1 MRSKRTFLLG
11 KTAKGGDVELEI
23 ELRDKARGIELSI
36 ISNVWRP
43 DRTGIE
49 SGGQNRE
56 VIAEVATW
64 AGDWIKATA
73 PRMVEVWKRWHLN
86 GMVAGCEHQ
95 QAEKWAE
102 RPIDPSKPT
111 DTYGKHFA
119 GQLFDSWNMLVWVS
133 RDEHPEGLLSY
144 PCPTCGYKY
153 GTAWL
158 TEQIPADVLVEIR
171 GWLDADLPAFTP
183 PAPLASFLAK
193 YGIEFK
199 NTSGPTHRLKRA
211 KWEPHTAEDR
221 ESTHWQ
227 CRFTRVVD
235 RKRLTFAT
243 PFTMGSAHT
252 SPPIAGQVLHC
263 LAMDCAGYENARNF
277 DDWASEYGYEEDS
290 RKAETIYRT
299 IGEQVKELRAFL
311 GRDGYAELLAGE
323 GVEA

>member
-23 ELRDKARGIELSI
+23 ELQTTLPKGATLSI
-36 ISNVWRP
+36 QASVWRP
-43 DRTGIE
+43 DRTDIE
-49 SGGQNRE
+49 RGGQYRE
-56 VIAEVATW
+56 VIADVATW

-73 PRMVEVWKRWHLN
+73 PRMVEVWERWHLN
-86 GMVAGCEHQ
+86 DLTAGTPEQ
-95 QAEKWAE
+95 EAYLRAN
-102 RPIDPSKPT
+102 PIAATLNHYEVSCIVLKAAGLYEVPDPRDPSKL
-111 DTYGKHFA
+111 YA
-119 GQLFDSWNMLVWVS
+119 
-133 RDEHPEGLLSY
+133 
-144 PCPTCGYKY
+144 Y

-158 TEQIPADVLVEIR
+158 TEPIPADVLAEIR

-183 PAPLASFLAK
+183 PAPLASFVAK

-199 NTSGPTHRLKRA
+199 NTSAPTRRLKRA
-211 KWEPHTAEDR
+211 KWEEPTAEDK
-221 ESTHWQ
+221 EATHWQ

-235 RKRLTFAT
+235 RKRLTFVT

-252 SPPIAGQVLHC
+252 SPPIAGQVLRC

>member
-1 MRSKRTFLLG
+1 MRNERTFLLG
-11 KTAKGGDVELEI
+11 KTAKGGDVELHI
-23 ELRDKARGIELSI
+23 ELENKPRGPSLSI
-36 ISNVWRP
+36 QASVWRP
-43 DRTGIE
+43 DRTDTE
-49 SGGQNRE
+49 AGGQHRE
-56 VIAEVATW
+56 VLTEVATW

-73 PRMVEVWKRWHLN
+73 PRMVEVWERWHLN
-86 GMVAGCEHQ
+86 DLTAGTPEQEAYLRAHPDEGGKSSAYVVACE
-95 QAEKWAE
+95 ALKAAGLYEVPDP
-102 RPIDPSKPT
+102 RDPSKL
-111 DTYGKHFA
+111 YA
-119 GQLFDSWNMLVWVS
+119 
-133 RDEHPEGLLSY
+133 
-144 PCPTCGYKY
+144 Y

-158 TEQIPADVLVEIR
+158 TEPIPADVLAEIR

-183 PAPLASFLAK
+183 PAPLASFLGK

-199 NTSGPTHRLKRA
+199 NTSAPTRRLKRA
-211 KWEPHTAEDR
+211 KWEEPTAEDR
-221 ESTHWQ
+221 EATHWQ

-235 RKRLTFAT
+235 RQRRTFVT

-263 LAMDCAGYENARNF
+263 LAMDCAGYENARGF
-277 DDWASEYGYEEDS
+277 EDWASDYGYEEDS